1 MFSDEHQLPK
11 LWEAHSEYQLMQDSM
26 AQNIVLEE
34 LYAELPRLHSHQS
47 EDMVRMLPE
56 QLKAMMAEKRGRTR
70 GRGGRLVWST
80 CVISTGR
87 GITI

>member
-1 MFSDEHQLPK
+1 MKLGAFCEHQLPK

-47 EDMVRMLPE
+47 EDTVRMLPE
-56 QLKAMMAEKRGRTR
+56 QLKAMMAEREVERVAVGDD
-70 GRGGRLVWST
+70 
-80 CVISTGR
+80 
-87 GITI
+87 